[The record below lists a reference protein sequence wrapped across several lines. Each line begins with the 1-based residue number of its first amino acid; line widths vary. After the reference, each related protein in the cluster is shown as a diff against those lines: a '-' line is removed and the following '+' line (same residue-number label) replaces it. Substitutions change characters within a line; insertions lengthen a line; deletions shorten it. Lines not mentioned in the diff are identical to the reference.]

1 MLLDFVIIF
10 SSETPV
16 MSLTNNPM
24 RNIAVET
31 VGFYLYGIYVFASMI
46 VLLNLLIA
54 VMSNT
59 FNEVQVGL
67 KLYPCVCL
75 FVCMFSIYLYGIPNM
90 FSHP

>member
-1 MLLDFVIIF
+1 
-10 SSETPV
+10 

-59 FNEVQVGL
+59 FNEVQVGM
-67 KLYPCVCL
+67 KSYPCL
-75 FVCMFSIYLYGIPNM
+75 FVCMFSIYLYGIPNT